1 MAQAVVKQRFTFT
14 EWLTYNDGTDT
25 RYELVDG
32 ELIPMSI
39 GKGKH
44 GAIADFLNDNFKAEI
59 SRQSK
64 PWTSKL
70 FSIGVRSPRA
80 GRWDT
85 ARIPDVVVLAAE
97 QWEAMLDREAVIELY
112 EPPPILV
119 TEVVSESTQSQ
130 DYKAKRA
137 EYAVLNILEYW
148 VVDPIQ
154 GKVTVFNLDEGI
166 YEGREFVESEIVASS
181 VFPDLKLTVT
191 QVLTARS

>member
-1 MAQAVVKQRFTFT
+1 MTQAAVKQRYTLA
-14 EWLTYNDGTDT
+14 EWLTYSDGTDS

-32 ELIPMSI
+32 ELISMDI
-39 GKGKH
+39 GKGRH

-59 SRQSK
+59 SRQSQ
-64 PWTSKL
+64 PWTAKI

-85 ARIPDVVVLAAE
+85 ARIPDLVVLASE
-97 QWEAMLDREAVIELY
+97 QWEAMLEREAVIELY
-112 EPPPILV
+112 EPPPFLV
-119 TEVVSESTQSQ
+119 VEIVSESTQSQ

-154 GKVTVFNLDEGI
+154 GKVTVFSLDEGI
-166 YEGREFVESEIVASS
+166 YEGQEFIGDEIVQSS
-181 VFPDLKLTVT
+181 VFPDLKLTAT
-191 QVLTARS
+191 QVLAAKA

>member
-1 MAQAVVKQRFTFT
+1 MKQAAVKQRFTFA

-32 ELIPMSI
+32 ELIPMNI
-39 GKGKH
+39 GKGKP
-44 GAIADFLNDNFKAEI
+44 GAIADFLNDNFKIEI

-64 PWTSKL
+64 PWTSKI

-85 ARIPDVVVLAAE
+85 ARIPDLVVLSSE
-97 QWEAMLDREAVIELY
+97 QWGSLLDREAVIELY
-112 EPPPILV
+112 EPPPFLV
-119 TEVVSESTQSQ
+119 VEIVSDSTQSQ

-154 GKVTVFNLDEGI
+154 EKVTVFKLDEGI
-166 YEGREFVESEIVASS
+166 YDGSEFTGDTMIESS
-181 VFPDLKLTVT
+181 VLPTLALTAT
-191 QVLTARS
+191 QVLNPRV

>member
-1 MAQAVVKQRFTFT
+1 MTQSIVKQRFTFS

-32 ELIPMSI
+32 ELIPMDI
-39 GKGKH
+39 GKGRH
-44 GAIADFLNDNFKAEI
+44 GAIADFLNDNFKLEI
-59 SRQSK
+59 SQQK
-64 PWTSKL
+64 QPWTSKI

-85 ARIPDVVVLAAE
+85 ARIPDLVVLSLE
-97 QWEAMLDREAVIELY
+97 QWESLLDREAVIELY
-112 EPPPILV
+112 DPPPILV
-119 TEVVSESTQSQ
+119 VEIVSESTQSQ

-154 GKVTVFNLDEGI
+154 GKVTVFKLDEGI
-166 YEGREFVESEIVASS
+166 YEGSEFTGDTAIESS
-181 VFPDLKLTVT
+181 VFPVFALTAT
-191 QVLTARS
+191 QVLAARK